1 MIFKRSADMIDKI
14 IDILSHDEELK
25 NLLFY
30 AQRQGGVL
38 PSDTQI
44 SNTYILDYPVILQT
58 QDCFSFINVLL
69 DNLICDENIYVM
81 TFKISCGV
89 HLPAWKTDDGKK
101 RIFLILD
108 RIEELLDGKKIGDS
122 IGSIDVNAAEA
133 VYWNINVTGYSVMLQ
148 MVEQADINE
157 STIEQQF

>member
-1 MIFKRSADMIDKI
+1 MIFNRSADMVDKI

-30 AQRQGGVL
+30 AQQQGAVL

-44 SNTYILDYPVILQT
+44 SDNYILDYPIILQT

-69 DNLICDENIYVM
+69 DNIVCEEGIYVM

-89 HLPAWKTDDGKK
+89 HLPAWKTPEGKK

-108 RIEELLDGKKIGDS
+108 RIEELLNGKKIGDS
-122 IGSIDVNAAEA
+122 IGTLDIGAAEA
-133 VYWNINVTGYSVMLQ
+133 VYWNINVIGYSMMLQ